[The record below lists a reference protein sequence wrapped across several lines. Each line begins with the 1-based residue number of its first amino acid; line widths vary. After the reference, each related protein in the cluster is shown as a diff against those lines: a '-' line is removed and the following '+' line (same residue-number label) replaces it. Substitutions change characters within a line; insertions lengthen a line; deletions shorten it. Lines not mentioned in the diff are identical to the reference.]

1 MADLQKIYRH
11 KPNIL
16 GRLNLDDGDI
26 TRLMVQESVLE
37 GLKTEQL
44 LSIAHAIEAQ
54 LCFRQMNGEVIAG
67 RDEYAQEEASY
78 D

>member
-26 TRLMVQESVLE
+26 ARLMVQESVLE
-37 GLKTEQL
+37 GLKTKQL

-54 LCFRQMNGEVIAG
+54 LCFRQMNGEVISDRG
-67 RDEYAQEEASY
+67 EYAQEEAA
-78 D
+78 DG